1 MTSKDK
7 KLTVD
12 AGTGKFVQLTGK
24 ETDEEIEQIADEMS
38 AALGFGTEKKSETD
52 FEHTGASSNTSSDGI
67 QVEPETVLDV
77 TKQSLGEGTLPVAI
91 GNPNVKIGAMKYSP
105 SADQEWNR
113 LTDDLALCLANL
125 HGRRL
130 SRHLLQARELLSSI
144 RGPGAVRDESRGCE
158 QCLHSACAGATLP

>member
-1 MTSKDK
+1 MTSNGK
-7 KLTVD
+7 KLTAD
-12 AGTGKFVQLTGK
+12 AGIGKFVQLTGK
-24 ETDEEIEQIADEMS
+24 ETDEEIAHIVNVLS
-38 AALGFGTEKKSETD
+38 AALKFSTERESETD
-52 FEHTGASSNTSSDGI
+52 EQTGASSNASSDGI

-130 SRHLLQARELLSSI
+130 SRHLIQARELLCSVCCS
-144 RGPGAVRDESRGCE
+144 GPVWNASRGCE
-158 QCLHSACAGATLP
+158 QCLHRARAGATLR